1 MLGADHSGNVCW
13 ATHSRAMLRAVLDAV
28 LPSYQVRE
36 RHQTTVYAS
45 PEAAFAAALTVPA
58 ACDPIVAAL
67 FWFRRIPGGSLP
79 LRDFFPQLGIRP
91 AISTPTAFVGLG
103 DFLGVTIAF
112 GIWAVP
118 LGPAGGTRLA
128 TENAR
133 PCHRLRRPTAVS
145 PLLVR
150 RRSLLRPD
158 PPSLARR
165 RAAGR
170 RGRSL
175 IRPRMCAKVDSR
187 RSRRAERRSP
197 VGNGPD
203 RDGCGSRCRP

>member
-13 ATHSRAMLRAVLDAV
+13 ATHSRAMLSAVLDAV

-36 RHQTTVYAS
+36 RHQITVYAS
-45 PEAAFAAALTVPA
+45 PEAALAAALTVPA

-112 GIWAVP
+112 GIWAAP

-128 TENAR
+128 TETRVHA
-133 PCHRLRRPTAVS
+133 TDSA
-145 PLLVR
+145 
-150 RRSLLRPD
+150 
-158 PPSLARR
+158 ARR
-165 RAAGR
+165 RFRLYWFVVGPFSA
-170 RGRSL
+170 L
-175 IRPRMCAKVDSR
+175 IRR
-187 RSRRAERRSP
+187 RWLAAARRAAEA
-197 VGNGPD
+197 GP
-203 RDGCGSRCRP
+203 